1 MNINGTKKN
10 IGIILYNLMKI
21 INIELKIK
29 ANKIINKIE
38 IGKKILVSA
47 IIRKGFF
54 SQNKRL
60 IKKLKPKQKL

>member
-21 INIELKIK
+21 IKIELKIK

>member
-1 MNINGTKKN
+1 MIINGTKKN

-21 INIELKIK
+21 IKIELKIE

-47 IIRKGFF
+47 IMRKGFF